1 MLFNLRWTGE
11 GEWDLNKTTSSVPT
25 ASPKGRSGAGKG
37 EGSCG
42 EVSCFKVVQTGYRE
56 GIYGGQ
62 GKALG
67 PSG

>member
-1 MLFNLRWTGE
+1 MP
-11 GEWDLNKTTSSVPT
+11 SVPA

-56 GIYGGQ
+56 EIYRGQ
-62 GKALG
+62 GIALG